1 MRIARIEL
9 DGRDRSAVVADGAV
23 RPLPEG
29 VGVLDVL
36 TLETADRDRLVGRAT
51 AELALED
58 VRLLAPVQP
67 TTLRDFS
74 VFEQHVAGAVKN
86 AMGPGAQVQDA
97 WYERPQCYFSN
108 PNTVDGHGTPV
119 AAPPGSTQLDLELEV
134 AVVIGR
140 GGRDVRVEDAAQHIA
155 GYTIW
160 NDWSARDIAGKELRL
175 PFGFLK
181 AKDFA
186 NTLGPWIV
194 TPDELEE
201 FRDGD
206 RLDLAMRA
214 SINGKELGGDTL
226 AHMAWSFE
234 ELVAYAAM
242 GSAIAPGDVIGSG
255 TCGGGCLYEFW
266 GERQALDPRPLQPGD
281 VVTLEVQ
288 GIGVLENPVVEQTT
302 QPIHFPRARTDRRP
316 RSTDIT
322 S

>member
-1 MRIARIEL
+1 MRIARIDL
-9 DGRDRSAVVADGAV
+9 DGAARAAIVADGAV

-29 VGVLDVL
+29 THVLDVL
-36 TLETADRDRLVGRAT
+36 ADHRLADRAT
-51 AELALED
+51 TELALED
-58 VRLLAPVQP
+58 VRLLAPLQP
-67 TTLRDFS
+67 ASMRDFS

-86 AMGPGAQVQDA
+86 AMGPDAAVQDA
-97 WYERPQCYFSN
+97 WYEGPQCYFSN
-108 PNTVDGHGTPV
+108 PHSVSGPGAEI

-134 AVVIGR
+134 AAIVGR
-140 GGRDVRVEDAAQHIA
+140 GGRDVRVEDAADHIA

-194 TPDELEE
+194 TPDELEP

-206 RLDLAMRA
+206 RFDLSARA
-214 SINGKELGGDTL
+214 SINGVVLGGDSF
-226 AHMAWSFE
+226 ANMAWSFE

-255 TCGGGCLYEFW
+255 TCGGGCLYELW
-266 GERQALDPRPLQPGD
+266 GEAQALEPPPLQPGD

-288 GIGVLENPVVEQTT
+288 GIGTLENTVVAQTAA
-302 QPIHFPRARTDRRP
+302 PIDFPRARP
-316 RSTDIT
+316 AQVRS
-322 S
+322 